1 MIPIYNDWKSL
12 NNLLLNIDK
21 HFENKKNNIV
31 EILVIDDNSSKELSL
46 DNKNFFSIKKIK
58 VITLSKNLGSQK
70 AILVGLTYLKKIG
83 ENSIITVM
91 DGDGFA

>member
-1 MIPIYNDWKSL
+1 MLKNIILIPIYNDWKSL

-21 HFENKKNNIV
+21 HFENKNNIV

-70 AILVGLTYLKKIG
+70 AILVGLTYLKKI
-83 ENSIITVM
+83 ERIPL
-91 DGDGFA
+91 